1 MAQYM
6 DRGRQ
11 RVEQD
16 TPPAPGRSAADSN
29 NSNDPIDAAGEDRY
43 WRDNYRSRP
52 YADDTLSYDHYR
64 PAYRYGWESRCRFAD
79 QRWDQVERDLQR
91 GWRQNRGESRLGW
104 GDAKLAARDA
114 WHRVGSLLADQ
125 RLDAV

>member
-6 DRGRQ
+6 DRGRK
-11 RVEQD
+11 RVEAN
-16 TPPAPGRSAADSN
+16 PATATGRSAADP
-29 NSNDPIDAAGEDRY
+29 NDPIDPTGEDRY

-64 PAYRYGWESRCRFAD
+64 PAYRYGWESRRRFAD

-91 GWRQNRGESRLGW
+91 GWRENRGASRLGW

-114 WHRVGSLLADQ
+114 WQRVGSLLADQ
-125 RLDAV
+125 RVDAV